1 MKTAK
6 TMDETQEVEITDLEN
21 VDVED
26 ADVEDADMEY
36 ADFETIETI
45 AMTRTI
51 TFIIQKTKLVQ
62 LYVS

>member
-6 TMDETQEVEITDLEN
+6 TMDETQEVEITDLE
-21 VDVED
+21 DVED

-51 TFIIQKTKLVQ
+51 IGRHTPP
-62 LYVS
+62 